1 MYAQTET
8 DVTQTLEELGSLT
21 LADWLWAGG
30 ILLVAIL
37 AAMATRRV
45 VHRLM
50 SAAKPLASKVV
61 GRLLGA
67 VVFLLGLVYALTQVG
82 VSVAPLLGL
91 LGVAGLA
98 IALGFQ
104 EIMENFIAG
113 VFMSLR
119 QPFSQ
124 GDQIHSGGYDGTV
137 RDISLRAVELET
149 YDGERVLIPNA
160 MVWKNPI
167 VNHTVLGSRRTTL
180 DVGVEY
186 GSDLDHA
193 KQVLVE
199 AVKSVEGVG
208 VSPEP
213 NAFVESFGASSIDFA
228 LHFWHDPAAG
238 SEWKVS
244 DAVARRVKKA
254 LDAAGIGIPFPQRVL
269 HFSPG
274 ARAELEIER

>member
-1 MYAQTET
+1 MYAQTEP

-37 AAMATRRV
+37 AAMATRRLV
-45 VHRLM
+45 QRLM

-124 GDQIHSGGYDGTV
+124 GDQIHSGGFDGTV
-137 RDISLRAVELET
+137 KDISLRAVEMET

-167 VNHTVLGSRRTTL
+167 VNHTVLGARRTTL

-186 GSDLDHA
+186 GSDLDRA
-193 KQVLVE
+193 KQVLVD

-208 VSPEP
+208 ESPEP
-213 NAFVESFGASSIDFA
+213 NAFVKSFGGSSIDFA
-228 LHFWHDPAAG
+228 LHFWHDPSAG
-238 SEWKVS
+238 SEWQVR
-244 DAVARRVKKA
+244 DAVARQVKKR
-254 LDAAGIGIPFPQRVL
+254 LDEAGIGIPFPQRVL
-269 HFSPG
+269 HFAPG
-274 ARAELEIER
+274 TRTDLEIDH